1 MASVAYLL
9 YVLHFIQ
16 KENGGLKL
24 MDFEQIGLRV
34 KNSRRKKHL
43 TQEKFA
49 EIIDVSPHYIY
60 EIERGSKSMSIYTLD
75 SVATNLDVSTD
86 YLLYGSVSYHTD
98 GSRKDPDEL
107 TVLVDAIP
115 PQKRKSVAR
124 IIESILPYIK

>member
-1 MASVAYLL
+1 
-9 YVLHFIQ
+9 
-16 KENGGLKL
+16 

-75 SVATNLDVSTD
+75 SVATNLGVSTD
-86 YLLYGSVSYHTD
+86 YLLYGSVSYHQD
-98 GSRKDPDEL
+98 GSPEPPDEL
-107 TVLVDAIP
+107 ALIVDSIP
-115 PQKRKSVAR
+115 PQKRKTFAR

>member
-1 MASVAYLL
+1 
-9 YVLHFIQ
+9 
-16 KENGGLKL
+16 
-24 MDFEQIGLRV
+24 MDFEQIGRRV

-60 EIERGSKSMSIYTLD
+60 EIERGSKSMSLYTLD
-75 SVATNLDVSTD
+75 SVATNLGVSTD
-86 YLLYGSVSYHTD
+86 YLLYGCISHHKD
-98 GSRKDPDEL
+98 GSRKEPDEL

-115 PQKRKSVAR
+115 SQKRKSVAR